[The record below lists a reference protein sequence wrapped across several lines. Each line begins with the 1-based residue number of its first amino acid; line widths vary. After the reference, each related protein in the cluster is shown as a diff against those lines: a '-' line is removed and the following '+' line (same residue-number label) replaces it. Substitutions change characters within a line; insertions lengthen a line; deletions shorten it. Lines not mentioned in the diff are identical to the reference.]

1 MLDHFLPLSLL
12 IYTPRSIED
21 SPYSH
26 TKTYANTIPKIS
38 DLPQTMKAI
47 KVVEPGKAEV
57 QEVPL
62 PRLRDDYILVKVKA
76 VALNPT
82 DWCFHPC
89 PKTPMLQ
96 HRS

>member
-1 MLDHFLPLSLL
+1 M
-12 IYTPRSIED
+12 
-21 SPYSH
+21 
-26 TKTYANTIPKIS
+26 S
-38 DLPQTMKAI
+38 DLPKTMKAI

-82 DWCFHPC
+82 DWYSHPF
-89 PKTPMLQ
+89 PIAPMFKHQ
-96 HRS
+96 S

>member
-1 MLDHFLPLSLL
+1 M
-12 IYTPRSIED
+12 
-21 SPYSH
+21 
-26 TKTYANTIPKIS
+26 S
-38 DLPQTMKAI
+38 DLPKTMKAI

-57 QEVPL
+57 QDVPL

-82 DWCFHPC
+82 DWYLYPFPN
-89 PKTPMLQ
+89 TPMFQ